1 MVRRT
6 APRRHPLPATFP
18 LNMHPF
24 HLLDTLARAASGPK
38 PARLAVLGKPVSHSA
53 SPQLHQPALDAL
65 GIAATYVRLEVEP
78 GELAKAFA
86 RMSELGF
93 IGCNVTVPHK
103 FEALECCSEV
113 SAQARLLGAVN
124 TVLFRDG
131 ATIGY
136 NTDGPGF
143 REAIADSFGLDLG
156 KCKTLILG
164 AGGGAGQA
172 IATQCALAKPEELTL
187 VNRDLAKIEA
197 LTERLRKISPQTEIH
212 AIGFGDPSLR
222 GRCLRAGLIVQ
233 TTSLGL
239 KKGDAEVIPESHFA
253 ADACVY
259 DTIYQPPETPFL
271 ASAKRAGCRTDNG
284 LSLLIHQGA
293 IAFQHWFPGTDP
305 LPHMR
310 RAMESQP

>member
-1 MVRRT
+1 
-6 APRRHPLPATFP
+6 
-18 LNMHPF
+18 MHSF
-24 HLLDTLARAASGPK
+24 HTLQTLAKAATGPK

-65 GIAATYVRLEVEP
+65 GIDATYIRLEVEP
-78 GELAKAFA
+78 GNLREAFESMAK
-86 RMSELGF
+86 LGF

-103 FEALECCSEV
+103 FEALECCTEV
-113 SAQARLLGAVN
+113 SAHAKLLGAVN
-124 TVLFRDG
+124 TVHFKDG
-131 ATIGY
+131 AIIGY

-143 REAIADSFGLDLG
+143 REAISDSFGLDLG

-172 IATQCALAKPEELTL
+172 IATQCALEKPSELIL
-187 VNRDLAKIEA
+187 VNRNIAKIGSLA
-197 LTERLRKISPQTEIH
+197 ERLREISPATEIRTC
-212 AIGFGDPSLR
+212 GFADASLR
-222 GRCLRAGLIVQ
+222 GYCRSADLIVQ

-239 KKGDAEVIPESHFA
+239 KESDEKVIPDYYFSA
-253 ADACVY
+253 ASRAY

-271 ASAKRAGCRTDNG
+271 AAAKRAGCGTDNG

-293 IAFQHWFPGTDP
+293 IAFQHWFPDTDP

-310 RAMESQP
+310 TPWNAEA

>member
-1 MVRRT
+1 M
-6 APRRHPLPATFP
+6 
-18 LNMHPF
+18 NPF
-24 HLLDTLARAASGPK
+24 HTLESLPGAAVGSK

-65 GIAATYVRLEVEP
+65 GIDARYVRLEVEP
-78 GELAKAFA
+78 GDLPKAFA
-86 RMSELGF
+86 LMAELGF

-103 FEALECCSEV
+103 FEAMGSCSEV
-113 SAQARLLGAVN
+113 SGQARLLGAVN
-124 TVLFRDG
+124 TVVFRDG
-131 ATIGY
+131 GSIGY

-143 REAIADSFGLDLG
+143 REAIAESFGLDLG
-156 KCKTLILG
+156 KASTLILG

-172 IATQCALAKPEELTL
+172 IATQCALGKPAELTL
-187 VNRDLAKIEA
+187 VNRDIAKIGSLA
-197 LTERLRKISPQTEIH
+197 ERLRDISPETVIH
-212 AIGFGDPSLR
+212 ALGFGDPSLR
-222 GRCLRAGLIVQ
+222 ARCHRADLIVQ

-239 KKGDAEVIPESHFA
+239 KEGDAEVIPESHFA
-253 ADACVY
+253 PGSCAY

-271 ASAKRAGCRTDNG
+271 ATAKRAGCRTDNG

-310 RAMESQP
+310 RAMGSMP

>member
-1 MVRRT
+1 
-6 APRRHPLPATFP
+6 
-18 LNMHPF
+18 MHSF
-24 HLLDTLARAASGPK
+24 DTLETLAQAATGTK

-65 GIAATYVRLEVEP
+65 GIRASYIRLQVDP
-78 GELAKAFA
+78 GNLREAFA
-86 RMSELGF
+86 RMAELGF

-103 FEALECCSEV
+103 FEAMESCTEV

-124 TVLFRDG
+124 TVLFKDG
-131 ATIGY
+131 AIMGY

-143 REAIADSFGLDLG
+143 REAISDSFGLELG
-156 KCKTLILG
+156 KSKTVILG

-172 IATQCALAKPEELTL
+172 IATQCALEKPAELTL
-187 VNRDLAKIEA
+187 VNRNVAKVEA
-197 LTERLRKISPQTEIH
+197 LAEKLRNISPGTEIRTF
-212 AIGFGDPSLR
+212 GFADPALR
-222 GRCLRAGLIVQ
+222 NHCQNADLIVQ

-239 KKGDAEVIPESHFA
+239 KEGDGQVIPDSYFSA
-253 ADACVY
+253 ASRIY

-271 ASAKRAGCRTDNG
+271 AAAERAGCKTDNG

-305 LPHMR
+305 LPCMR
-310 RAMESQP
+310 NAMKR

>member
-1 MVRRT
+1 
-6 APRRHPLPATFP
+6 
-18 LNMHPF
+18 MHSF
-24 HLLDTLARAASGPK
+24 HTLETLAKAVTGTK

-65 GIAATYVRLEVEP
+65 GIDATYIRLQVDP
-78 GELAKAFA
+78 GALREAFA
-86 RMSELGF
+86 MMAGLGF

-103 FEALECCSEV
+103 FEALENCTEV
-113 SAQARLLGAVN
+113 SSQARLLGAVN
-124 TVLFRDG
+124 TVLFKDG
-131 ATIGY
+131 AIIGY

-143 REAIADSFGLDLG
+143 REALSDSFGFQLT
-156 KCKTLILG
+156 KSKTVILG

-172 IATQCALAKPEELTL
+172 IATQCALEKPAELVL
-187 VNRDLAKIEA
+187 VNRNVGKVEA
-197 LTERLRKISPQTEIH
+197 LAERLGGISPSTTIH
-212 AIGFGDPSLR
+212 AIGFADDTLGHH
-222 GRCLRAGLIVQ
+222 CLSADLIVQ

-239 KKGDAEVIPESHFA
+239 KQTDDKVIPDEFFSPA
-253 ADACVY
+253 TRAY

-271 ASAKRAGCRTDNG
+271 GAAKRAGCMTDNG

-310 RAMESQP
+310 RAMSR

>member
-1 MVRRT
+1 MK
-6 APRRHPLPATFP
+6 H
-18 LNMHPF
+18 F
-24 HLLDTLARAASGPK
+24 HTLDTLPMAAQGAK

-65 GIAATYVRLEVEP
+65 GIPASYIRLEVDP
-78 GELAKAFA
+78 GSIQEAFA
-86 RMSELGF
+86 VMAGLGF

-103 FEALECCSEV
+103 FEAMESCTRV
-113 SAQARLLGAVN
+113 SDQARLLGSVN
-124 TVLFRDG
+124 TVVFHRGEILG
-131 ATIGY
+131 H

-143 REAIADSFGLDLG
+143 HRAIGDSFGLDLG
-156 KCKTLILG
+156 KIHTLILG

-172 IATQCALAKPEELTL
+172 IATQCALGKPAELTL
-187 VNRDLAKIEA
+187 VNRSIAKIEKLA
-197 LTERLRKISPQTEIH
+197 DRLNAISPGTALRTINFE
-212 AIGFGDPSLR
+212 DPSLR
-222 GRCLRAGLIVQ
+222 DLCRSADLIVQ

-239 KKGDAEVIPESHFA
+239 KADDPQVIAPDFFDARSCA
-253 ADACVY
+253 Y

-271 ASAKRAGCRTDNG
+271 ASAMRAGCRTDNG

-310 RAMESQP
+310 EAMRSGR